1 MRSKVTSRITVTLFT
16 ALATLLIGAM
26 AAWACTNLAT
36 LNLSQSAVQP
46 GSNIGIT
53 GSSFATATKGGQA
66 VEIVWNAVDGPVL
79 ATAMPDPTGNIATSV
94 TIPADAQPGYHV
106 LIARQNTV
114 NAKDGKI
121 EPAYGTPARAAVL
134 IGSSAPADVPQPAAA
149 PAAVAADT
157 SSTGMLLLT
166 VLLAL
171 MGIGLFGAG
180 LGLFVRETRR
190 RGVPAPVR
198 TDEQA

>member
-1 MRSKVTSRITVTLFT
+1 MPRSISRITVMLFT
-16 ALATLLIGAM
+16 ALATLLVGAM

-46 GSNIGIT
+46 GANIGVT
-53 GSSFATATKGGQA
+53 GSSFATAAKGGQEVLISWDA
-66 VEIVWNAVDGPVL
+66 VNGPVL
-79 ATAMPDPTGNIATSV
+79 AKAMPDPTGNIATSIA
-94 TIPADAQPGYHV
+94 IPADAQPGYHV
-106 LIARQNTV
+106 LIATQNSVDQKKGTIS
-114 NAKDGKI
+114 A
-121 EPAYGTPARAAVL
+121 AYGTPARAAVL
-134 IGSSAPADVPQPAAA
+134 IGAAAPADAAQPAAA
-149 PAAVAADT
+149 PAAVAADA
-157 SSTGMLLLT
+157 SSTGMLILT

-198 TDEQA
+198 RDEQA